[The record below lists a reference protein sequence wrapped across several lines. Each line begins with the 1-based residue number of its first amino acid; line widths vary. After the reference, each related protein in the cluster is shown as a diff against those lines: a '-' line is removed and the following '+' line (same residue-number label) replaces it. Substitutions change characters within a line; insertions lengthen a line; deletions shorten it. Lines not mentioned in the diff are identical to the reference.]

1 MTPAL
6 TLTGLGYRYPEDPAP
21 TLQSLSLTLYE
32 GELVS
37 LLGPSGCGKSTVL
50 RLVNGALTPDTG
62 TIERAEPVGYMP
74 QRDLLLPWR
83 TALDNAALPLEIKKV
98 PRRERRER
106 AMALL
111 ETVGLA
117 GAANKYPRELSGGM
131 RQRVAFARTLAA
143 GARLLLLDEPFSA
156 LDAIT
161 RMGLQEWLLAQ
172 QKALGLSILFV
183 THDVEEALFLS
194 HRIALLRTGEVG
206 AEVLPVPLPDR
217 NRMREML
224 SDPSVTALR
233 GQLLAALAG
242 RSGT

>member
-1 MTPAL
+1 MRLPVKQRRL
-6 TLTGLGYRYPEDPAP
+6 RGF
-21 TLQSLSLTLYE
+21 
-32 GELVS
+32 
-37 LLGPSGCGKSTVL
+37 GPRILAHVL
-50 RLVNGALTPDTG
+50 A
-62 TIERAEPVGYMP
+62 
-74 QRDLLLPWR
+74 
-83 TALDNAALPLEIKKV
+83 V
-98 PRRERRER
+98 PRVE
-106 AMALL
+106 
-111 ETVGLA
+111 
-117 GAANKYPRELSGGM
+117 

>member
-21 TLQSLSLTLYE
+21 TLQDLSLTLYE

-50 RLVNGALTPDTG
+50 RLVNGALTPDAG